1 MSTVNNIPKNYDT
14 VNFDGRQHEYGS
26 NLGGWNPF
34 GSGYFRIVN
43 AAVVRVCKKDGTCPE
58 DDEMVG
64 AKFIG
69 RLFGSG

>member
-1 MSTVNNIPKNYDT
+1 MNNIHKNYDT
-14 VNFDGRQHEYGS
+14 AHFDARQNEYGR
-26 NLGGWNPF
+26 NLGVWNPC

-43 AAVVRVCKKDGTCPE
+43 ASVVRVCKKDGTCSE